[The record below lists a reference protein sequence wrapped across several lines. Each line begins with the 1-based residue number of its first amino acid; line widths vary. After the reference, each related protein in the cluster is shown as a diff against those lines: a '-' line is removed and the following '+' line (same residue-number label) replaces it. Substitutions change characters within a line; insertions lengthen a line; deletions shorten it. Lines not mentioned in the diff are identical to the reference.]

1 MRRPASLALV
11 LLLGGCGAR
20 PAAPTAPPPP
30 QFLLL
35 NQPGELVDVEAQ
47 LVPGLVNVVD
57 FRADWCGACEVVDAN
72 LRQAITGDPRI
83 VVRTVDVGD
92 GVSPVAAAYG
102 IRGLPHVLVV
112 DRQGALRYRLVGNDA
127 LTVGAVAR
135 QVADER

>member
-1 MRRPASLALV
+1 MRRAGLALA
-11 LLLGGCGAR
+11 LALAGCGAR
-20 PAAPTAPPPP
+20 AAAPAAPPPPP
-30 QFLLL
+30 QFLAI
-35 NQPGELVDVEAQ
+35 NQPGELVDVEAA

-57 FRADWCGACEVVDAN
+57 FRADWCGGCAVVDAN

-92 GVSPVAAAYG
+92 GVTPVAQAYG

-112 DRQGALRYRLVGNDA
+112 DRTGALRYRLVGNDA

-135 QVADER
+135 QVADE